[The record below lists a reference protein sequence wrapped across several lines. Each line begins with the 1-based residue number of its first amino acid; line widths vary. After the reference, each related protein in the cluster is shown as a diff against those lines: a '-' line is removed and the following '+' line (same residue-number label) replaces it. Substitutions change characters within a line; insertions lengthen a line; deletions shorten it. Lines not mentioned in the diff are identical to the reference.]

1 MRHSGFIQISPT
13 PLMPLNYSVQS
24 VPLITST
31 PMYQSLIQFQ
41 QPQLQSQIVRQ
52 RPIHVVDLEQY
63 DDIWRKKVEDLEKQL
78 KELQKQKP
86 QPVIQAPQPIIELRA
101 GADTE
106 ELEKQISQ
114 IQLELYKT
122 KEDYEDILQKYNDNL
137 SELEQLKQ
145 QMKSHVCTD
154 NTAELKKKIELQDK
168 EIERLKAL
176 LTSQVPVPNDDSEQL
191 KLYLKRIQ
199 ELESQLQDSI
209 LQVERYRQEN
219 QQLLSQLNF
228 FKDQINEKDEKIK
241 ELEQQIDDLNNELD
255 NMQEDQEEQIEQKVE
270 IVRKELKS
278 WKDKFLA
285 LNAQFHDQQEK
296 LMLTEA
302 ELDHIKKQGGGGTKG
317 SQVITTTTTT
327 KQSK

>member
-13 PLMPLNYSVQS
+13 PLMPLNYSIQS
-24 VPLITST
+24 VPLIKST
-31 PMYQSLIQFQ
+31 PMYQSLIQLQ
-41 QPQLQSQIVRQ
+41 QPQLQPQIVRQ

-86 QPVIQAPQPIIELRA
+86 QPIVQAPQPIIELRA
-101 GADTE
+101 GVDTE

-137 SELEQLKQ
+137 NELEQLKQ

-154 NTAELKKKIELQDK
+154 NTAELKKKIQLQDK

-176 LTSQVPVPNDDSEQL
+176 LTSQVPVPNNDSEQL
-191 KLYLKRIQ
+191 KVYLKRIQ
-199 ELESQLQDSI
+199 ELEGQLQDSI
-209 LQVERYRQEN
+209 LQVERQRQEN

-241 ELEQQIDDLNNELD
+241 ELEKQIDDLNNELD
-255 NMQEDQEEQIEQKVE
+255 NMQEDQEELIEQKVE

>member
-1 MRHSGFIQISPT
+1 MRHSGFVQISPA

-24 VPLITST
+24 VPLVATT
-31 PMYQSLIQFQ
+31 PMYQSLIQVQ
-41 QPQLQSQIVRQ
+41 QPQPQIVRQ

-78 KELQKQKP
+78 RELQKQKP
-86 QPVIQAPQPIIELRA
+86 QPVIQAPEPVIELRA

-106 ELEKQISQ
+106 DLERQISQ
-114 IQLELYKT
+114 LQLELYKT
-122 KEDYEDILQKYNDNL
+122 KEDYEDLFQKYNDNL
-137 SELEQLKQ
+137 SELEKLKQ
-145 QMKSHVCTD
+145 QLKSLVCTD
-154 NTAELKKKIELQDK
+154 NTVELKRKIEQQDK

-176 LTSQVPVPNDDSEQL
+176 LASQVPVANDDSEQL
-191 KLYLKRIQ
+191 KLYQKRISD
-199 ELESQLQDSI
+199 LESQLQDSI

-219 QQLLSQLNF
+219 SQLLSQLNF
-228 FKDQINEKDEKIK
+228 FKDQIHEKDEKIK
-241 ELEQQIDDLNNELD
+241 ELEGQIEELNNEMD
-255 NMQEDQEEQIEQKVE
+255 GMQDEQEEIIEQRVE
-270 IVRKELKS
+270 TIKKELKS

-302 ELDHIKKQGGGGTKG
+302 ELDHIKKQGGAGTKG

>member
-1 MRHSGFIQISPT
+1 MRHSGFIQISPAS
-13 PLMPLNYSVQS
+13 LVPLNYSVQQ
-24 VPLITST
+24 VPLVATT
-31 PMYQSLIQFQ
+31 PMYQSIIQVQ
-41 QPQLQSQIVRQ
+41 QPQPQPQIVRQ

-78 KELQKQKP
+78 RELQKQKP
-86 QPVIQAPQPIIELRA
+86 QPVVQAPEPVIELRA

-106 ELEKQISQ
+106 ELEKQIQ
-114 IQLELYKT
+114 QLQLELYKT
-122 KEDYEDILQKYNDNL
+122 KEDYEDLLQKYKENL
-137 SELEQLKQ
+137 NELEQLKQ
-145 QMKSHVCTD
+145 QMKNHVCTD
-154 NTAELKKKIELQDK
+154 NTVELKKKIEQQDK

-176 LTSQVPVPNDDSEQL
+176 LASQVPVANDDSEQL
-191 KLYLKRIQ
+191 KLYQKRIS

-241 ELEQQIDDLNNELD
+241 ELEKQIDDLNNELD

>member
-13 PLMPLNYSVQS
+13 PLVPLNYSVQS
-24 VPLITST
+24 IPVVTT
-31 PMYQSLIQFQ
+31 KPMYQSLIQVQ
-41 QPQLQSQIVRQ
+41 QPQPQIVRQ

-78 KELQKQKP
+78 RELQKQKP
-86 QPVIQAPQPIIELRA
+86 QPIVQAPEPIIELRA

-106 ELEKQISQ
+106 DLEKQIQ
-114 IQLELYKT
+114 QLQLELYKT
-122 KEDYEDILQKYNDNL
+122 KEDYEDLYQKYNDNL
-137 SELEQLKQ
+137 KELEQLKQ
-145 QMKSHVCTD
+145 QMKNHICTD
-154 NTAELKKKIELQDK
+154 NTAELKKKIEEQDK

-176 LTSQVPVPNDDSEQL
+176 LASQVPVANDDSEQL
-191 KLYLKRIQ
+191 KLYQKRIS
-199 ELESQLQDSI
+199 ELESQLQESI

-219 QQLLSQLNF
+219 SQLLSQLNF
-228 FKDQINEKDEKIK
+228 FKDQVNEKDEKIK
-241 ELEQQIDDLNNELD
+241 ELEKQIEDLNNELD
-255 NMQEDQEEQIEQKVE
+255 GMQDEQEEIIEQRVE
-270 IVRKELKS
+270 TIRKELKS

-302 ELDHIKKQGGGGTKG
+302 ELDHIKKQGGAGTKG

-327 KQSK
+327 KSSK